1 MSVAQWLFVSAMTVV
16 VLAIVAFMGVVVAA
30 ARRSDGGS
38 YLARGFVRRMT
49 RPGVD
54 RGELN
59 GLAFYAHRISGAAI
73 FAFLCLHIVDVSL
86 YSFSHSLFNNVHG
99 LYGTEPM
106 RVFECALLFAIA
118 FHTANGLRLM
128 VVDLADV
135 GRAAATRALAGV
147 TAFTVL
153 AGLAGSVII
162 LRPGLA

>member
-1 MSVAQWLFVSAMTVV
+1 MSIAQWLFVAAMTVV
-16 VLAIVAFMGVVVAA
+16 VLVIVAFMAAVVAA

-38 YLARGFVRRMT
+38 YLGRGFVRRLT
-49 RPGVD
+49 RPGAD

-86 YSFSHSLFNNVHG
+86 YVFSHSLFNNVHW

-106 RVFECALLFAIA
+106 RLFECALLFAIT
-118 FHTANGLRLM
+118 FHTGNGLRLM
-128 VVDLADV
+128 AVDVADLSRV
-135 GRAAATRALAGV
+135 TATRALAGV
-147 TAFTVL
+147 TVFTVL

-162 LRPGLA
+162 LRPGLT